1 MSTNIQFVDRVL
13 ELTNEHRAN
22 NGLNP
27 LTLNQ
32 ELNASAYGHSRD
44 MAQQDFFDH
53 TGADGSSFSDRN
65 LEVGYASD
73 VSAEN
78 IAAGGPTPEETVQQW
93 IDSPGHNR
101 NLLNPEL
108 TELGVG
114 YFYLENDTGTE
125 NLNHYWTQ
133 VFGSGDTNPETNI
146 PEDIALETD
155 PAAPAVEPVTAPE
168 EDIVIEIGESVFELE
183 APVIAPEDLAGEEII
198 GTEESDFLIGTEGND
213 SISGNGG
220 DDFLDGYGGIVGEI
234 DTLTG
239 GAGADTFVI
248 DLSIYAYAEDG
259 NAIIT
264 DFEQGIDRLDLAGFE
279 DLVTLGTSNGDNGV
293 DTLISEGDD
302 LLAVIQGVELSQ
314 DDFNNS
320 IVQF

>member
-1 MSTNIQFVDRVL
+1 MSTNIQFVNRVL

-27 LTLNQ
+27 LTINQ

-53 TGADGSSFSDRN
+53 TGLDGSSFSDRN
-65 LEVGYASD
+65 LEVGYDSN
-73 VSAEN
+73 VGAEN

-101 NLLNPEL
+101 NLLNPEM

-114 YFYLENDTGTE
+114 YFYLENDTGAE
-125 NLNHYWTQ
+125 NWNHYWTQ
-133 VFGSGDTNPETNI
+133 VFGSGDTN
-146 PEDIALETD
+146 LETIIPGD
-155 PAAPAVEPVTAPE
+155 IVLETSPAAPTVEPPVTAPE
-168 EDIVIEIGESVFELE
+168 EDIVVEIGQGVFTVEP
-183 APVIAPEDLAGEEII
+183 PVIAPEDLAGDEIV
-198 GTEESDFLIGTEGND
+198 GTEESEFLTGTAGND

-220 DDFLDGYGGIVGEI
+220 NDFLDGYGGSVGEI

-239 GAGADTFVI
+239 GAGADTFSI
-248 DLSIYAYAEDG
+248 NMSIYAYAGEG

-264 DFEQGIDRLDLAGFE
+264 DFQPGIDSFDLAGFE

-302 LLAVIQGVELSQ
+302 LLAVVQGVELSQ
-314 DDFNNS
+314 NDFNDS
-320 IVQF
+320 II